1 MLITSVEIPTR
12 FFRVPAA
19 VKTRFF
25 DAGNRSM
32 ALLAGRGQVR
42 WRKNTSGP
50 RNDLQES
57 GMNEEETSELMRRWR
72 EACDKVRAQSE
83 HWGTYCSR
91 YMRPLALEED
101 EL

>member
-1 MLITSVEIPTR
+1 
-12 FFRVPAA
+12 
-19 VKTRFF
+19 
-25 DAGNRSM
+25 
-32 ALLAGRGQVR
+32 
-42 WRKNTSGP
+42 
-50 RNDLQES
+50 
-57 GMNEEETSELMRRWR
+57 MNEEETSELMRRWR